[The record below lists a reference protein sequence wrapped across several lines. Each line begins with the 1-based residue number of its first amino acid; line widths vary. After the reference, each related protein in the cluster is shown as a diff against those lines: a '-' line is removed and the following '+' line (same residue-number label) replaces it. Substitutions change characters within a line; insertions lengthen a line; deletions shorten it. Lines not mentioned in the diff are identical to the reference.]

1 VAELP
6 SGTVTFLFTDLEGST
21 RLWEEHPQAMRAA
34 LARHD
39 AILREA
45 IESHSGQIVKTTGDG
60 AHAAFAIASDAVEAA
75 IAAQLALGSEAW
87 GDATGPLRVR
97 MGVHTGAA
105 EIRDGDYYGTTLNRA
120 ARIMSVGHGGQI
132 VVSLATSELVDN
144 SNIGLVDLG
153 EHQLRDLAQPARVFQ
168 VCHPDLVADFPPL
181 RSLVVLAGNL
191 PPQVT
196 SFVGR
201 TDELVS
207 VSTALGQSQLVT
219 LTGMG
224 GVGKTRLALQ
234 VAAGVL
240 PRHTDGAWFCELAAA
255 GDPEA
260 MMQVLASNLGVMPR
274 AGMSLGESVVDY
286 LRSKRLL
293 LVLDNCEHLLEAA
306 AEFATAVLRNCA
318 HVTVLA
324 TSREALAVPGEQVW
338 PVRPLSIAGDA
349 AVRLFVERARSAR
362 PDFAFDETN
371 GEAVVDICR
380 RLDGIPLAIELAAAR
395 VASMVPADIVARLD
409 ERFRLLT
416 GSRRGAVERHQT
428 LRSAVDWSYSLL
440 DDVTRPVFVRLG
452 VFAGSFDARAAEEI
466 ASGDGLVAWDVV
478 DGLRELV
485 AKSLVSVD
493 DSVPSSTRYQMLET
507 LRAYARER
515 LDDEGQIDRWRRRH
529 ATYYASFAEE
539 AGPMMLGPDW
549 LAWLPR
555 LRAELDDLRASVSW
569 ALESDTDDDGEL
581 AVRIAAALANLAS
594 DDRSNGIHVW
604 AERSAARAERSTP
617 GRRMAILGAAAMTA
631 WSYGDLNE
639 TRRLADA
646 ALRHG
651 LAEDCPAPMWPY
663 ATLALTQVL
672 SGEPESALATLTQ
685 ADEAFRRVGVH
696 DWHLARLFQVR
707 SYVEAM
713 LGMPTAPE
721 RAQESLRIGRE
732 LQSVTLLNG
741 GLFNVAY
748 TSWRENPEDA
758 MDALEES
765 IALSRAGAVFVAYG
779 DALGLLAQLQAQ
791 AQDPRALDTMR
802 AAIVEGSDI
811 GSRTTLATSLDRAVI
826 AFHSLGRDQ
835 LAAQLAGSVTAGALE
850 PLTVLPFPEHAA
862 REETIRRV
870 RDELGPEQYDQ
881 AAARG
886 AAMSYDELVAH
897 IVTELDREIETRD
910 G

>member
-1 VAELP
+1 
-6 SGTVTFLFTDLEGST
+6 
-21 RLWEEHPQAMRAA
+21 
-34 LARHD
+34 
-39 AILREA
+39 
-45 IESHSGQIVKTTGDG
+45 
-60 AHAAFAIASDAVEAA
+60 
-75 IAAQLALGSEAW
+75 
-87 GDATGPLRVR
+87 
-97 MGVHTGAA
+97 
-105 EIRDGDYYGTTLNRA
+105 
-120 ARIMSVGHGGQI
+120 
-132 VVSLATSELVDN
+132 
-144 SNIGLVDLG
+144 
-153 EHQLRDLAQPARVFQ
+153 
-168 VCHPDLVADFPPL
+168 
-181 RSLVVLAGNL
+181 
-191 PPQVT
+191 
-196 SFVGR
+196 
-201 TDELVS
+201 
-207 VSTALGQSQLVT
+207 
-219 LTGMG
+219 
-224 GVGKTRLALQ
+224 
-234 VAAGVL
+234 
-240 PRHTDGAWFCELAAA
+240 
-255 GDPEA
+255 
-260 MMQVLASNLGVMPR
+260 
-274 AGMSLGESVVDY
+274 
-286 LRSKRLL
+286 
-293 LVLDNCEHLLEAA
+293 
-306 AEFATAVLRNCA
+306 
-318 HVTVLA
+318 
-324 TSREALAVPGEQVW
+324 
-338 PVRPLSIAGDA
+338 
-349 AVRLFVERARSAR
+349 
-362 PDFAFDETN
+362 
-371 GEAVVDICR
+371 
-380 RLDGIPLAIELAAAR
+380 
-395 VASMVPADIVARLD
+395 
-409 ERFRLLT
+409 
-416 GSRRGAVERHQT
+416 
-428 LRSAVDWSYSLL
+428 
-440 DDVTRPVFVRLG
+440 
-452 VFAGSFDARAAEEI
+452 
-466 ASGDGLVAWDVV
+466 
-478 DGLRELV
+478 
-485 AKSLVSVD
+485 
-493 DSVPSSTRYQMLET
+493 
-507 LRAYARER
+507 
-515 LDDEGQIDRWRRRH
+515 
-529 ATYYASFAEE
+529 
-539 AGPMMLGPDW
+539 
-549 LAWLPR
+549 
-555 LRAELDDLRASVSW
+555 
-569 ALESDTDDDGEL
+569 
-581 AVRIAAALANLAS
+581 
-594 DDRSNGIHVW
+594 
-604 AERSAARAERSTP
+604 
-617 GRRMAILGAAAMTA
+617 MAILGAAAMTA

-696 DWHLARLFQVR
+696 HWHLARLFQVR